1 MINSFKQYIV
11 EEAKT
16 LYFTFG
22 RMNPPT
28 IGHEKL
34 LEVLSSK
41 SGNNPYR
48 IYLSQTN
55 DKKKNPLPYNDKV
68 KYARKMMPKHARYI
82 MLNKDVKTIS
92 DAANAI
98 YT

>member
-11 EEAKT
+11 EDVKT

-41 SGNNPYR
+41 SGKIHIEFIFLIQMIR
-48 IYLSQTN
+48 
-55 DKKKNPLPYNDKV
+55 KKNPL
-68 KYARKMMPKHARYI
+68 
-82 MLNKDVKTIS
+82 L
-92 DAANAI
+92 